1 MSNDISDLKIS
12 GVGRITLNKLI
23 ENGYNLRLLAVASPV
38 IVSKE
43 TGVPVDKVSLI
54 AMHAR
59 EILGLKDED
68 FITAKKYLEIRK
80 NVEKISTG
88 CKALDNLLLGGV
100 ETEAITEFIGEF
112 GAGKTQIC
120 HQLAIMVQLPLDD
133 GGLNGKAV
141 YLDTE
146 GTFRPE
152 RIVQIANAKGL
163 NHEEVLENIIYAR
176 VYNTDHQMFLI
187 RKIFDLID
195 EENIKLVIVDSLISN
210 FRSEYPGRENLA
222 VRQQLLNAHV
232 HDLLKLSMYDIAVVV
247 TNQVVSSPDVF
258 FGNPLK
264 PAGGNVVAHGCTYR
278 IWLKKGKENKRIA
291 KIIDSPYMSESE
303 IVFAITEAGVVDV

>member
-1 MSNDISDLKIS
+1 MSGMNIKDLKIG

-23 ENGYNLRLLAVASPV
+23 ENGYNLKLLAVASPV

-43 TGVPVDKVSLI
+43 TGIPVDKVSLI
-54 AMHAR
+54 ATHAR
-59 EILGLKDED
+59 EILGLKDQD

-80 NVEKISTG
+80 NISKISTG

-120 HQLAIMVQLPLDD
+120 HQLSVTVQLPLED
-133 GGLNGKAV
+133 GGLKGKAV

-163 NHEEVLENIIYAR
+163 DPEEVLENIIYAR

-195 EENIKLVIVDSLISN
+195 ENIKLVIVDSLISN

-303 IVFAITEAGVVDV
+303 IVFAITEDGVVDV

>member
-12 GVGRITLNKLI
+12 GIGRVTINRLI
-23 ENGYNLRLLAVASPV
+23 DAGYSLKFLAVASPS
-38 IVSKE
+38 IVSKT
-43 TGVPVDKVSLI
+43 TGVPVEKVRLI
-54 AMHAR
+54 AAEAR
-59 EILGLKDED
+59 KILGLEGED
-68 FITAKKYLEIRK
+68 FITAKKYMEIRK
-80 NVEKISTG
+80 NISKISTG
-88 CKALDNLLLGGV
+88 CKALDNLLFGGI

-120 HQLAIMVQLPLDD
+120 HQLAVMVQLPLDD

-152 RIVQIANAKGL
+152 RVVQIATYRGVDP
-163 NHEEVLENIIYAR
+163 EEVLENIIYAR

-195 EENIKLVIVDSLISN
+195 EKNIKLVIVDSLISN

-232 HDLLKLSMYDIAVVV
+232 HDLLKLSMYNIAVVV

-303 IVFAITEAGVVDV
+303 IVFAITEDGVVDV

>member
-12 GVGRITLNKLI
+12 GIGRVTINRLI
-23 ENGYNLRLLAVASPV
+23 DAGYSLKFLAVASPS
-38 IVSKE
+38 IVSKT
-43 TGVPVDKVSLI
+43 TGVPVEKVRLI
-54 AMHAR
+54 AAEAR
-59 EILGLKDED
+59 KILGLEGED
-68 FITAKKYLEIRK
+68 FITAKKYMEIRK
-80 NVEKISTG
+80 NIEKISTG

-120 HQLAIMVQLPLDD
+120 HQLAVMVQLSKDE
-133 GGLNGKAV
+133 GGLDGRAV
-141 YLDTE
+141 YIDSE

-187 RKIFDLID
+187 RKIFDFID
-195 EENIKLVIVDSLISN
+195 ENIKLVIVDSLISN

-222 VRQQLLNAHV
+222 TRQQLLNAHV
-232 HDLLKLSMYDIAVVV
+232 HDLLKLSMYNIAVVV

-291 KIIDSPYMSESE
+291 KIIDSPYMAE
-303 IVFAITEAGVVDV
+303 IETVFAITEDGVVDV